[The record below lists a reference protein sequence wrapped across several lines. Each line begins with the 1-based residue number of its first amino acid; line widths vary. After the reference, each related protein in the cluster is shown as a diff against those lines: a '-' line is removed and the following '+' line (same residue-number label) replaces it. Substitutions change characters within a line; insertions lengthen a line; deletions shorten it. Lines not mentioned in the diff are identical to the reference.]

1 MIPGFE
7 DFTEDVKDEDIKN
20 INIIVKGL
28 EVRVGDHRAITNA
41 DMRTMLYKNL
51 DLNISD
57 AKLRKYIQ
65 YIRAHRLISMLC
77 ASSKGYYVARTVED
91 WIKYREGFRSRVRSM
106 QFTLACMDLDA
117 VENNVLN
124 K

>member
-7 DFTEDVKDEDIKN
+7 EFTEDVKPEDIEN
-20 INIIVKGL
+20 INLIVKGL
-28 EVRVGDHRAITNA
+28 LPRVGVEMAITNA
-41 DMRTMLYKNL
+41 DMRSRLYLNL
-51 DLNISD
+51 GVNISD
-57 AKLRKYIQ
+57 PKMRKYIQ
-65 YIRAHRLISMLC
+65 YIRAYRLVSMLC

-106 QFTLACMDLDA
+106 SFTLACMDLDE
-117 VENNVLN
+117 VENNVL